1 MILSLKA
8 VSLAA
13 IKQGKVLIS
22 FVYKRIP
29 ILRWSQVRIIAK
41 AFFNNRLA
49 QYLKIWVWSW
59 MLGLGLVELAQARP
73 LIIIGEEFPPY
84 EFLRDGQAVGIDIE
98 IARHI
103 LQEQMG
109 LEVSFE
115 LTSWQ
120 RAWAKV
126 ETGQA
131 DAVLTTSRQQ
141 AREPYLYYPQ
151 TPMWRSELVFFTRRS
166 EQLADFQGL
175 EDPRLASMKVG
186 IINGNSYVPEFW
198 QVFPYQ
204 NTSTFFQGDTL
215 AAAKGLNPQLEGA
228 ISLKHNLLKLAGGRV
243 DLVLAKRV
251 PGLYLIRSLGLQD
264 LLTYYPHTVA
274 VKDYPMPFVRAS
286 SYPDLPKIAHE
297 YEQRLRDFKATPAY
311 QAIIDKWIH

>member
-1 MILSLKA
+1 M
-8 VSLAA
+8 
-13 IKQGKVLIS
+13 
-22 FVYKRIP
+22 RT
-29 ILRWSQVRIIAK
+29 IAK
-41 AFFNNRLA
+41 VFFNNTLS
-49 QYLKIWVWSW
+49 QYIKVLVWGWILSFV
-59 MLGLGLVELAQARP
+59 MVAAAKARP
-73 LIIIGEEFPPY
+73 LIITGEEFPPY

-109 LEVSFE
+109 LEVQFE

-166 EQLADFQGL
+166 NQLADFQGL
-175 EDPRLASMKVG
+175 QDQRLPAMKVG

-198 QVFPYQ
+198 QVFPYKDA
-204 NTSTFFQGDTL
+204 SVVFQGDTL

-228 ISLKHNLLKLAGGRV
+228 VSLKHNLLKLAAGRV

-264 LLTYYPHTVA
+264 VLTYYPQIVA

-286 SYPDLPKIAHE
+286 HYPDLPKIAQE
-297 YEQRLRDFKATPAY
+297 YEQRLIAFKATPAY
-311 QAIIDKWIH
+311 QAIIDRWIH